1 MADKRMLILPAE
13 VVKKIDDNR
22 GDMSQGE
29 FIGFLIDNQLKQT
42 SNHNGYVTD
51 DALREFERGIKELL
65 RTFLE
70 FVVSYGLELGK
81 EPSKGDIEEL
91 SQRLGVIQKSFG
103 TAGKD

>member
-1 MADKRMLILPAE
+1 MVDKRMLILPAD

-29 FIGFLIDNQLKQT
+29 FIGFLIDSQLKQT

-81 EPSKGDIEEL
+81 QPSKGDLEEL
-91 SQRLGVIQKSFG
+91 SQRLGVMQKSFG
-103 TAGKD
+103 TTGKD